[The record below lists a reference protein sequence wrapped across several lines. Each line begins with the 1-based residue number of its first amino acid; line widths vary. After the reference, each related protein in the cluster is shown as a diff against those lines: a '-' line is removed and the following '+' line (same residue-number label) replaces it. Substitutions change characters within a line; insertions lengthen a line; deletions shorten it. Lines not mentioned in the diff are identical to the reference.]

1 MQMKLA
7 PDWSLLAIVVIF
19 ILNYLVVRKF
29 FFQPINAVLETRAQE
44 TKSAEQVYEESLAR
58 FQEATSRVE
67 EQLHAAKREA
77 SSIRDRFR
85 SEAGAYRADAVNRT
99 QAEAQQ
105 QVAAATS
112 SLDGDVKEAREKILR
127 ETESLAH
134 LAAERIL
141 GRAV

>member
-29 FFQPINAVLETRAQE
+29 FFQPINQVLEARAQE

-67 EQLHAAKREA
+67 EQLHTAKRDA

-85 SEAGAYRADAVNRT
+85 AEAGAYRTEAVTRT

-105 QVAAATS
+105 QVAAAS
-112 SLDGDVKEAREKILR
+112 ASLDGDVKEAREKILR

>member
-7 PDWSLLAIVVIF
+7 PDWSLLAIGVIF

-29 FFQPINAVLETRAQE
+29 FFQPINQVLEARAQE

-67 EQLHAAKREA
+67 EQLHTAKREA

-85 SEAGAYRADAVNRT
+85 AEAGAYRTEAVTPT
-99 QAEAQQ
+99 QAEAHQ
-105 QVAAATS
+105 QVAAAS
-112 SLDGDVKEAREKILR
+112 AALDGALNEPPAKLHPE
-127 ETESLAH
+127 
-134 LAAERIL
+134 
-141 GRAV
+141 